1 MKKVS
6 LKQQAYEFIKAKII
20 NCEYPPSSF
29 INEEMLREEIG
40 ASRTPIREALTRLEQ
55 ENLVKILPKK
65 GIMIADVSM
74 KEINMIYEA
83 RLLIEPYIIITYG
96 TQLDKDALFAMRQ
109 DFINQKKDTSQTM
122 SSDDSFHQLLIDTC
136 PNRYLK
142 QTYEQTYNQNRRLRI
157 LSGNNIERRL
167 IESLDEHILIIDHL
181 LQEDFQ
187 QAAVYM
193 RRHLES
199 ARSAAFRLLVLNGG
213 GNL

>member
-1 MKKVS
+1 
-6 LKQQAYEFIKAKII
+6 
-20 NCEYPPSSF
+20 
-29 INEEMLREEIG
+29 
-40 ASRTPIREALTRLEQ
+40 
-55 ENLVKILPKK
+55 
-65 GIMIADVSM
+65 
-74 KEINMIYEA
+74 MIYEA
-83 RLLIEPYIIITYG
+83 RLLIEPYIIMTYG

-109 DFINQKKDTSQTM
+109 DFVNQKKDTSQSM

-167 IESLDEHILIIDHL
+167 VESLDEHILIIDHL

-187 QAAVYM
+187 QAAQYM